1 MTTDAGGP
9 IRALDVLYS
18 PTKQSLY
25 LDLGQSVVLQF
36 PVGHIRELAD
46 ADDKD
51 LFKVELTADGLG
63 VACRALGVELSV
75 DGLITEQL
83 GEDTRQALRRVV
95 NRE

>member
-9 IRALDVLYS
+9 LRALDVLYS
-18 PTKQSLY
+18 PSQQSLH
-25 LDLGQSVVLQF
+25 LDLGRSVVLQF

-51 LFKVELTADGLG
+51 LMRVELVADGLRL
-63 VACRALGVELSV
+63 ACRTIGVELSV
-75 DGLITEQL
+75 EGLITEIL

-95 NRE
+95 NRD

>member
-1 MTTDAGGP
+1 MTTDARGP

-18 PTKQSLY
+18 PTQQSLH
-25 LDLGQSVVLQF
+25 LDLGHSVMLQF

-51 LFKVELTADGLG
+51 LIKVELVADGLR
-63 VACRALGVELSV
+63 VACRAIGVELSV
-75 DGLITEQL
+75 EGLITEML
-83 GEDTRQALRRVV
+83 GDDTRMALRRVV

>member
-1 MTTDAGGP
+1 MTMDAGGP
-9 IRALDVLYS
+9 IRAQDVLYS
-18 PTKQSLY
+18 PTQQSLY

-51 LFKVELTADGLG
+51 LFRVELMADGLS
-63 VACRALGVELSV
+63 VACQTLGVELSV
-75 DGLITEQL
+75 DGLITELL

>member
-9 IRALDVLYS
+9 LRALDVLYS
-18 PTKQSLY
+18 PTQQSLH

-36 PVGHIRELAD
+36 PVGNIRELAD

-51 LFKVELTADGLG
+51 LIMVELVEDGLR
-63 VACRALGVELSV
+63 VACRAIGVELSV
-75 DGLITEQL
+75 EGLITELL
-83 GEDTRQALRRVV
+83 GEDMRQAIRRVV

>member
-9 IRALDVLYS
+9 LRALDVLYS
-18 PTKQSLY
+18 PSQQCLC
-25 LDLGQSVVLQF
+25 LDLGESVMLQF

-51 LFKVELTADGLG
+51 LMGVEPVAEGLR
-63 VACRALGVELSV
+63 VACRAIGVELAV
-75 DGLITEQL
+75 EDLIAEIL
-83 GEDTRQALRRVV
+83 GEDMRQAIRRVV

>member
-9 IRALDVLYS
+9 LRALDALYS
-18 PTKQSLY
+18 PTLQSLH
-25 LDLGQSVVLQF
+25 LDLGQSVMLQF
-36 PVGHIRELAD
+36 PVGHIGELAD

-51 LFKVELTADGLG
+51 LCQVELVADGLSL
-63 VACRALGVELSV
+63 AWQALGVQLSV
-75 DGLITEQL
+75 EGLITEML

>member
-1 MTTDAGGP
+1 MTTEEGGP
-9 IRALDVLYS
+9 LRALDVLYS
-18 PTKQSLY
+18 PTQQSLY

-51 LFKVELTADGLG
+51 LFRVELLADGLR
-63 VACRALGVELSV
+63 VACRAIGFELSV
-75 DGLITEQL
+75 ERLITEIL
-83 GEDTRQALRRVV
+83 GEDTLQALKRVV

>member
-18 PTKQSLY
+18 PTLQSLH

-51 LFKVELTADGLG
+51 LFGVELVDDGLR
-63 VACRALGVELSV
+63 VACRAIGVELSV
-75 DGLITEQL
+75 EELIAEIL
-83 GEDTRQALRRVV
+83 GDDTRQAIRRVV

>member
-9 IRALDVLYS
+9 LRALDVLYS
-18 PTKQSLY
+18 PTQQSLH

-51 LFKVELTADGLG
+51 LVGVELAADGLR
-63 VACRALGVELSV
+63 VACRAIGVELAV
-75 DGLITEQL
+75 EELIAEIL
-83 GEDTRQALRRVV
+83 GDDMRQAIRRVV